1 MICTRYFS
9 HRTVTVYKI
18 SKFHGCFRMLPSLYP
33 QNINTSRI
41 YKLLMEVVVFDDVNK
56 AYVDMCTGQIW
67 IQKQSCF
74 KIWNSILPSES
85 YKKEIKERRQITQV
99 VVFFSRSFL
108 KGSIPKRA
116 IYFLFSRPCFMNYRG

>member
-1 MICTRYFS
+1 MR
-9 HRTVTVYKI
+9 
-18 SKFHGCFRMLPSLYP
+18 PSLYA

-41 YKLLMEVVVFDDVNK
+41 YKLLVEVVVFDDVNK

-85 YKKEIKERRQITQV
+85 YKKEIEKNRKITQV
-99 VVFFSRSFL
+99 VVFF
-108 KGSIPKRA
+108 
-116 IYFLFSRPCFMNYRG
+116 RGRF